1 MALAHQGDFIAGE
14 WIRAE
19 RPEGE
24 IDSRSPADVSES
36 LGIHPFSREQV
47 DRAVAAARIA
57 FPGWRRAGDA
67 ARRAL
72 LKKYQE
78 RLRANAAE
86 IIDTIA
92 REIGKPRWEAKTEV
106 DAMIGKVDL
115 CLGDGAAWTADRRIE
130 DLPGEI
136 RFRPHGVIAVVGP
149 FNFPGHLPNGQ
160 ILPALLLGN
169 SVVFKPSD
177 KGACSGAWIARCLE
191 EAGVPPGV
199 FNLVQGDARVAERVV
214 SHEDVDG
221 ILFTGSVAVGKRIVA
236 ANAERIDRLIA
247 LELGGKNASIV
258 LDDCDLERAVRQLA
272 FAAFATAG
280 QRCTATSRV
289 IVTRGIADRLSERLA
304 EAAAK
309 IVVGYPLE
317 DGVFMGPVIS
327 EASRRSVLAAQQA
340 ARDAG
345 FEPLAPGGE
354 IEVSARR
361 GWYLRPAVHR
371 APSLEVAARARDTY
385 IGCEIFGP
393 DLAIVPVSDL
403 DEAIAVANDTP
414 YGLSAAVYTS
424 SPVAFEEAADRLRVG
439 VLHWNRSTAG
449 ASGKLP
455 FGGIK
460 DSGNHRPAGIL
471 AGMACAYPLAVL
483 LPPRSDEPLPSWP
496 GLSW

>member
-1 MALAHQGDFIAGE
+1 MAHEGDFIAGE
-14 WIRAE
+14 WTRAE

-24 IDSRSPADVSES
+24 IDSRSPADVSDS
-36 LGIHPFSREQV
+36 LGIHPFSRAQV
-47 DRAVAAARIA
+47 DRAVQAARDA
-57 FPGWRRAGDA
+57 FPAWRRAGDA

-72 LKKYQE
+72 LKRYQE

-86 IIDTIA
+86 IAETIA

-115 CLGDGAAWTADRRIE
+115 SLGDGAAWTADRRIE

-136 RFRPHGVIAVVGP
+136 RFRPHGVVAVVGP

-160 ILPALLLGN
+160 IVPALLLGN
-169 SVVFKPSD
+169 CVLFKPSD
-177 KGACSGAWIARCLE
+177 KGAASGAWIARCLE
-191 EAGVPPGV
+191 EAGAPAGV
-199 FNLVQGDARVAERVV
+199 FNLVQGDARVAEAVV
-214 SHEDVDG
+214 THDGVDG

-236 ANAERIDRLIA
+236 ANAARIDRVIA

-258 LDDCDLERAVRQLA
+258 LDDCDLERTVRQLA

-289 IVTRGIADRLSERLA
+289 IVTRGIADRLADRLA
-304 EAAAK
+304 DAARRV
-309 IVVGYPLE
+309 VVGYPLE

-327 EASRRSVLAAQQA
+327 ESSRRGVLAAQHA
-340 ARDAG
+340 ARGAG
-345 FEPLAPGGE
+345 FEALAPGGE
-354 IEVSARR
+354 VEVAGRR

-371 APSLEVAARARDTY
+371 APSAEVAARARDSYT
-385 IGCEIFGP
+385 GCEIFGP
-393 DLAIVPVSDL
+393 DLAVLPVADL
-403 DEAIAVANDTP
+403 DEAIALANDTP

-424 SPVAFEEAADRLRVG
+424 SREAFEEAADRVRVG

-460 DSGNHRPAGIL
+460 ESGNHRPAGIL

-496 GLSW
+496 GLSF